1 MSEERRHGPTKAE
14 RAQQRAREI
23 ESELPPVDVGQ
34 FDGLT
39 PPSFSP
45 YTPDQVIRA
54 CTSVVKGA
62 TLRDAEVIAGMR
74 RGALRAWQRDSRR
87 AERGQQPALGAW
99 AAACAYSVERALALR
114 RVRWQA
120 LAEEGG
126 KGSNAALWM
135 LDRRGGK
142 EYQAPAQRHEV
153 RRESQEVVV
162 HTTIDQALE
171 ATATQLGLDRD
182 ELRASGDYW
191 ARAITAS
198 QRGHALPEPVTVD
211 ARVVEDGGG

>member
-1 MSEERRHGPTKAE
+1 
-14 RAQQRAREI
+14 
-23 ESELPPVDVGQ
+23 
-34 FDGLT
+34 
-39 PPSFSP
+39 
-45 YTPDQVIRA
+45 
-54 CTSVVKGA
+54 
-62 TLRDAEVIAGMR
+62 
-74 RGALRAWQRDSRR
+74 
-87 AERGQQPALGAW
+87 
-99 AAACAYSVERALALR
+99 
-114 RVRWQA
+114 
-120 LAEEGG
+120 
-126 KGSNAALWM
+126 M

-211 ARVVEDGGG
+211 ARVVEGGDE

>member
-1 MSEERRHGPTKAE
+1 MSDERTYGPTKAE
-14 RAQQRAREI
+14 RALQRAREI
-23 ESELPPVDVGQ
+23 EDELPPVDIGQ
-34 FDGLT
+34 FTGVA
-39 PPSFSP
+39 PPSSSP

-54 CTSVVKGA
+54 CASVVKGA
-62 TLRDAEVIAGMR
+62 TLRDAEVLAGMR
-74 RGALRAWQRDSRR
+74 RGSLRAWQRDSLR
-87 AERGQQPALGAW
+87 AERGQHPPLGPW
-99 AAACAYSVERALALR
+99 AGACAYTVERALALR

-126 KGSNAALWM
+126 KGSSAALWM

-142 EYQAPAQRHEV
+142 EYAAPAQRHEV

-162 HTTIDQALE
+162 HATIDQALE

-198 QRGHALPEPVTVD
+198 QRGDALPAPVTVD
-211 ARVVEDGGG
+211 AHVVEDGDG

>member
-1 MSEERRHGPTKAE
+1 MSDERKHGPTKAE
-14 RAQQRAREI
+14 RALQRAREI
-23 ESELPPVDVGQ
+23 EEELPPVDVGQ
-34 FDGLT
+34 FANVA
-39 PPSFSP
+39 PPRSSP

-54 CTSVVKGA
+54 CGSIVKGA
-62 TLRDAEVIAGMR
+62 TLRDAEVLAGMR
-74 RGALRAWQRDSRR
+74 RGALRAWQRDARR
-87 AERGQQPALGAW
+87 AERGQQPPLGPW
-99 AAACAYSVERALALR
+99 ADACAYTVERALALR

-126 KGSNAALWM
+126 KGSSAALWM

-211 ARVVEDGGG
+211 ARVVEDGEE